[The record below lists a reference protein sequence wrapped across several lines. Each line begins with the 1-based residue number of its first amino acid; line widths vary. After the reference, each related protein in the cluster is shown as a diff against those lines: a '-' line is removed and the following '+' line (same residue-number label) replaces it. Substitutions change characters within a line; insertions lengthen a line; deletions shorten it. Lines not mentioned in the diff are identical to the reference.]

1 MKRLRKLLRTS
12 PTDRRLLVRAALL
25 LGATRVGLW
34 LLPIQTLRRALAG
47 VVCTAARW
55 PRGAPPPADR
65 IAWAVA
71 VASGYVPKATCLTQ
85 ALAVQALLGR
95 DGFSADLRISVARTG
110 DGRLEAHAWIE
121 SHGRV
126 LVGAPGLD
134 RYTLLG
140 ALH

>member
-1 MKRLRKLLRTS
+1 MKRFRKLLHLS
-12 PTDRRLLVRAALL
+12 QTDRRLLVRAVLL

-34 LLPIQTLRRALAG
+34 LLPFQTLRRALAG
-47 VVCTAARW
+47 VTW
-55 PRGAPPPADR
+55 EPTMPPHGAPPPADR

-95 DGFSADLRISVARTG
+95 DGFSADLRIGVTRSG

-134 RYTLLG
+134 CYTLLG
-140 ALH
+140 VLN